1 MLIEVVGKTWY
12 TVELTDEDVEKVKAY
27 INDLKNRETG
37 FPSFDMEK
45 NICEAVSHLSSIG
58 EIQLFDGEKATE
70 SDFITDEINWSEF
83 EEKSAEEILGTTF
96 PEYLPVYLRQ

>member
-27 INDLKNRETG
+27 INDPKNHDIC
-37 FPSFDMEK
+37 FPSFDMKK

-58 EIQLFDGEKATE
+58 EIELFRGEKATE
-70 SDFITDEINWSEF
+70 SDYITEEINWSEF
-83 EEKSAEEILGTTF
+83 EEKSAEEILGAAS
-96 PEYLPVYLRQ
+96 P